1 MNDLANSP
9 MTTTSPPKRIDF
21 NTPELQR
28 KRRIRALK
36 DRFTRWYVL
45 VGGLAVQHHW
55 PLGPG
60 LHLAGGL
67 SAGDL
72 VVAVDGL
79 RISAANWEKR
89 LSRHAVGD
97 LISVYA
103 FRRDEWLACQCRLE
117 SAPLETCVLSL
128 PDDDAARLPA
138 ERWPLQ

>member
-1 MNDLANSP
+1 GRPGAQQGERPWLGVRVQAA
-9 MTTTSPPKRIDF
+9 
-21 NTPELQR
+21 EGG
-28 KRRIRALK
+28 ALLG
-36 DRFTRWYVL
+36 F
-45 VGGLAVQHHW
+45 VQHG
-55 PLGPG
+55 GPAE
-60 LHLAGGL
+60 AGGL

-117 SAPLETCVLSL
+117 SAPLDTCVLSL